1 MPSSLGLAWA
11 LDPGDIP
18 STARRHSAPAC
29 GPEPPPVAT
38 AVRDR
43 RAGPAHPRTS
53 RHRLLGRAAPLPRR
67 RRRSRIACM
76 DPRVPRAARSTAG
89 VAWDRVAVSVAG
101 ADRPCHLRRTSA
113 AGRGPPRRRD
123 PPPTGPITSG
133 VAASLRWNLPSQRR
147 SSGALPNPQRWTGSR
162 RGTDRRGRALRADAY
177 LFSVRPRAATGGPR
191 AGLGLLRVRACLA
204 YDARRA
210 WPVCPRSTPGIASR
224 RGREPRGFEQPAACT
239 GFVRLAESGLGL
251 GNPPP
256 SCSYPNAAPPGLTV
270 SGGFR

>member
-43 RAGPAHPRTS
+43 RAGPAHSPPHGIAS
-53 RHRLLGRAAPLPRR
+53 SVAPRR
-67 RRRSRIACM
+67 SPGGDEDRGSRAWIRGSHARRDRPPGWLGTESPSRL
-76 DPRVPRAARSTAG
+76 P
-89 VAWDRVAVSVAG
+89 

-123 PPPTGPITSG
+123 PPPTGPITSP
-133 VAASLRWNLPSQRR
+133 SLRHSVGIFRHNVAHPEPSPTLNGGQ
-147 SSGALPNPQRWTGSR
+147 GPDGVPTA
-162 RGTDRRGRALRADAY
+162 AAEHYRADAY

-239 GFVRLAESGLGL
+239 GFVRLAESGLGP